1 MIDLSL
7 NEAETLAAKAAR
19 GAGFSWGL
27 ADEIGRA
34 ARILAAQGESWGE
47 ALLALLSAAQA
58 FEAPA
63 AERVASWRRAER
75 DAPGARPL
83 CPVRTAAFL
92 LDVAAEFRPAPLR
105 ISDVGLPVWLSA
117 ILAESF
123 RTMDCR
129 VGGAAGGK
137 RRDDPPHR
145 NRRAPARAQTA
156 PPSRRK
162 CLATL
167 NAHAARTYVPES
179 ERSRKRGAGGGS
191 VDDD

>member
-34 ARILAAQGESWGE
+34 ARVLAMQGEDWGE
-47 ALLALLSAAQA
+47 ALLALVGAAQA
-58 FEAPA
+58 FEAPS
-63 AERVASWRRAER
+63 AERIALWRRGEQ
-75 DAPGARPL
+75 DLPGAQPL

-105 ISDVGLPVWLSA
+105 IANVGLPIWLSA
-117 ILAESF
+117 ILARSGQWIAELEEPL
-123 RTMDCR
+123 
-129 VGGAAGGK
+129 AAGGVTI
-137 RRDDPPHR
+137 RPIAVAAFLLGA
-145 NRRAPARAQTA
+145 NRAALAP
-156 PPSRRK
+156 K
-162 CLATL
+162 MLAAL

-179 ERSRKRGAGGGS
+179 EPSRRRGAGGGS